1 LQAWALELRAGQ
13 EVTTDLVSS
22 DFDSYLMVTGP
33 GLESGLSDDD
43 GGGGCDARITF
54 TAPEDGEYRAIVGT
68 ADPRSTGQFV
78 LSASVTPPAG
88 TLGPCRRA
96 VDAGDVLPD
105 RPSVLAGRTDDVPT
119 EGSST
124 LIVRAQLEGYSG
136 QMAMDVV
143 RRFNSRWLRT
153 TRPGPIGP
161 TSGPSFARVSID
173 GATPGDLGDLDAI
186 NADDIE
192 YMRYLNASD
201 ATIKYGTGFTG
212 GVIEVTSR
220 GR

>member
-1 LQAWALELRAGQ
+1 
-13 EVTTDLVSS
+13 
-22 DFDSYLMVTGP
+22 M
-33 GLESGLSDDD
+33 
-43 GGGGCDARITF
+43 
-54 TAPEDGEYRAIVGT
+54 
-68 ADPRSTGQFV
+68 
-78 LSASVTPPAG
+78 
-88 TLGPCRRA
+88 
-96 VDAGDVLPD
+96 
-105 RPSVLAGRTDDVPT
+105 LAAQTDDVPT

-124 LIVRAQLEGYSG
+124 LIVRAQLEEYSG

-153 TRPGPIGP
+153 TRPGPIGA
-161 TSGPSFARVSID
+161 TSGASFARVSID
-173 GATPGDLGDLDAI
+173 GATPGDLGALDAI